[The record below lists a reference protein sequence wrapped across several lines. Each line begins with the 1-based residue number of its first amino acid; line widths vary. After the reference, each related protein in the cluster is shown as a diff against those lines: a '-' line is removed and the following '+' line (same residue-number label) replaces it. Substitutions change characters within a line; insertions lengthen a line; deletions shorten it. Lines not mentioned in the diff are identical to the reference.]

1 MINNSEQEIA
11 LQKCSL
17 EPDGTVTCKIRKT
30 NFENIQGLGIKP
42 KRIVFE
48 IEG

>member
-1 MINNSEQEIA
+1 MANSQEEIA
-11 LQKCSL
+11 LERCSL
-17 EPDGTVTCKIRKT
+17 EQDGTVTCKIGKAK
-30 NFENIQGLGIKP
+30 FDGIQSLGIKP